1 MSWWGRLKLRAVR
14 FLLEAILDEVLKERK
29 LRKEEMMKLDRKTL
43 GFALKALAKIG
54 MVWAMVLTGETA
66 LEAAGDATVSGAK
79 EIGDILLP
87 WILSLAVDWLGSAIK
102 SSRKPTP
109 A

>member
-1 MSWWGRLKLRAVR
+1 MSWWSQLKLRTLR
-14 FLLEAILDEVLKERK
+14 LLLKGWRDAVLKERK
-29 LRKEEMMKLDRKTL
+29 LRKEDMMKLDRKTL

-66 LEAAGDATVSGAK
+66 LEAVGDATVSGAK

>member
-1 MSWWGRLKLRAVR
+1 MSHERTPRLTKIVALYRLLRLWERA
-14 FLLEAILDEVLKERK
+14 ERK
-29 LRKEEMMKLDRKTL
+29 GPVKLDRKTL

-66 LEAAGDATVSGAK
+66 LEGAGDATVSGAK

-87 WILSLAVDWLGSAIK
+87 WILSLAVDWIGSAVK
-102 SSRKPTP
+102 SSRKPTT